1 MDTRFNSFYSETP
14 HSFVEAMNSF
24 LAEAGIRMLRP
35 SVVSDYVYLNQTR
48 KFHEDAELMRHIA
61 EQVIERRK
69 ASSSS
74 RKDLVNAM
82 LYEKDPVTD
91 KSLPHSSVID
101 NMITFLIAGQYVSVF
116 QRARLT
122 EVGHET
128 TSGLLSFIIYCLV
141 THPAAMEKGRDEV
154 MSVLGNGAMTQ
165 NMASKLPYMMGII
178 RETLRLYPTAP
189 GFTVQ
194 PRSTNPEDYPIHIGK
209 EQYVVRQGEAVSVQI
224 ATVHRDPAVYG
235 DDAESFRPERMLDD
249 EFEKLP
255 KNSWKPFGNG
265 ARACIG
271 RALALQEAVI
281 MMALLLQNFDF
292 ELADPNYE
300 LKIRKT
306 ITIKPVG
313 LQIRVKLRDGLT
325 PATLQRKLLGGKAPP
340 SGSGRTSSQQ
350 TKRSDSPLDSVD
362 LRKLLICYGSN
373 TGTCQTLAHVLSRDA
388 VAHGFDPTIMI
399 MDKVQPHHITPST
412 PIVIVAASYE
422 GQPPEN
428 ASKFIKWLQALTE
441 SPFEGI
447 YHAVYGCGNR
457 DWAATFQRIPALVDD
472 AFIRYGSTPIVNR
485 AASDVADGNVA
496 NEFDHWAD
504 GVLWPALKKL
514 YFPGVSARS
523 FDISR
528 SGIRIFQCPRT
539 SDILPD
545 GRMATIEDG
554 QSLTAPGE
562 PQKRQ
567 LTIRLPPTMTYRA
580 GDHIAIVPANHH
592 DTVKQVMNRF
602 QLAHDTKIITTCGE
616 ERSVYTH
623 LRDLVELNHVA
634 TEKNI
639 RAIIE
644 TVPNSNKSD
653 NSSIPKGLSALQI
666 LQKLPTATL
675 PFADYLDMLPPM
687 RPRRYSIS
695 SSPLADPTICTLTYS
710 VLEHMSTLSDGTTNV
725 FHGAGS
731 TYLAGLC
738 RNDRLHVSVQP
749 SPIAFHLP
757 EDPGDPI
764 VMVCAGSG
772 LAPFLGFVHER
783 AQLRSSGAKLAPALL
798 FIGCR
803 HPDRDMLYSSQLQ
816 DLASS
821 AGVKLF
827 YAFSRAESQS
837 KGCEYVQDRLKKER
851 KLVVDAVG
859 LRNGRG
865 KMYVCGGLRVLEGVA
880 SVMKQAY
887 VEFEGADGVGADEW
901 WEAFRADGERFAS
914 EVFD

>member
-1 MDTRFNSFYSETP
+1 
-14 HSFVEAMNSF
+14 MNSF

-35 SVVSDYVYLNQTR
+35 SVVSDYVYRNQTR
-48 KFHEDAELMRHIA
+48 KFHQDIELMRHIA

-91 KSLPHSSVID
+91 KALPHSSVID
-101 NMITFLIAGQYVSVF
+101 NMITFLIAGQYVSICH
-116 QRARLT
+116 APRLRK
-122 EVGHET
+122 VGHET
-128 TSGLLSFIIYCLV
+128 TSGLLSFIIYCLIQN
-141 THPAAMEKGRDEV
+141 PAAIEKARDEIK
-154 MSVLGNGAMTQ
+154 SVLGNGAMTQ

-194 PRSTNPEDYPIHIGK
+194 PRSTNPEDYPVHIGK
-209 EQYVVRQGEAVSVQI
+209 EQYVVRQGEAISVQI
-224 ATVHRDPAVYG
+224 ATVHRDPTVYG
-235 DDAESFRPERMLDD
+235 DDAESFRPERMLDE
-249 EFEKLP
+249 EFKKLP

-271 RALALQEAVI
+271 RAFALQEAVI
-281 MMALLLQNFDF
+281 TMALLVQNFDF

-300 LKIRKT
+300 LNIRKT

-313 LQIRVKLRDGLT
+313 LQIRIKLRDGLT
-325 PATLQRKLLGGKAPP
+325 PATLQRRLLGGKALP
-340 SGSGRTSSQQ
+340 SGSALTSPRGP
-350 TKRSDSPLDSVD
+350 KRSDSPMDSVD

-388 VAHGFDPTIMI
+388 AAHGFDPTILT
-399 MDKVQPHHITPST
+399 MDKVQPHHILPST
-412 PIVIVAASYE
+412 PVIIITASYE
-422 GQPPEN
+422 GQPPDN
-428 ASKFIKWLQALTE
+428 ASKLFKWLQALTE
-441 SPFEGI
+441 SPFKGI

-457 DWAATFQRIPALVDD
+457 DWAATFQRIPTLVDD
-472 AFIRYGSTPIVNR
+472 AFIRCGSTPIVQR
-485 AASDVADGNVA
+485 ATSDVADGNVA

-504 GVLWPALKKL
+504 EILWPALKKL
-514 YFPGVSARS
+514 YFPGVSEQS
-523 FDISR
+523 FDVSR
-528 SGIRIFQCPRT
+528 SGIKIFQSPRT

-545 GRMATIEDG
+545 GGVATVDDVRRLT
-554 QSLTAPGE
+554 SLGE
-562 PQKRQ
+562 PEKRQ
-567 LTIRLPPTMTYRA
+567 ITIRLPSAMAYRA
-580 GDHIAIVPANHH
+580 GDHIAVLPTNHH

-602 QLAHDTKIITTCGE
+602 GMAHDTKIVTASDE

-623 LRDLVELNHVA
+623 LRDFVELNQAA
-634 TEKNI
+634 TDKNI
-639 RAIIE
+639 RTIIAS
-644 TVPNSNKSD
+644 VPNSNEDDSR
-653 NSSIPKGLSALQI
+653 SISKGLTALQI
-666 LQKLPTATL
+666 LQNLPTATL
-675 PFADYLDMLPPM
+675 PFTDYLDMLPPM

-695 SSPLADPTICTLTYS
+695 SSPLADPTTCTLTYS
-710 VLEHMSTLSDGTTNV
+710 VLEDTLTNPDGTTTT
-725 FHGAGS
+725 FHGTGS

-738 RNDRLHVSVQP
+738 RNDRLHISVQP
-749 SPIAFHLP
+749 SPMAFHLP
-757 EDPGDPI
+757 EDPSVPI

-827 YAFSRAESQS
+827 YAFSRAKSQS
-837 KGCEYVQDRLKKER
+837 NGCKYVQDRLEKE
-851 KLVVDAVG
+851 KELVMDAVG
-859 LRNGRG
+859 LRDNRG
-865 KMYVCGGLRVLEGVA
+865 KMYVCGGLRVLEGVS
-880 SVMKQAY
+880 SVMKKAY
-887 VEFEGADGVGADEW
+887 VKLEGAGSVGVDEW